1 VPRSKLA
8 CPNHWALVSEPTKR
22 EVYAAYRSGDF
33 GRHYEAME
41 TATHEM
47 NAALGSRAS

>member
-22 EVYAAYRSGDF
+22 EVYAAYRSGDLL
-33 GRHYEAME
+33 RHIRAMG
-41 TATHEM
+41 TAKHEM
-47 NAALGSRAS
+47 NAALGSRA